1 MNTAPISSN
10 NGKAADNVNNGTSNQ
25 QNPSTE
31 GQHGVRTVVVNAQPS
46 ASAFPRP
53 DTPPPSYSEAVAQDQ
68 QNQRRIA
75 ALSLLLEEGRRM
87 TAEANNPPPEKG
99 CCESFCGNGTC
110 GDFMECCCIV
120 TCAIPLCILY
130 LSK

>member
-1 MNTAPISSN
+1 MNTAPVSSN

-25 QNPSTE
+25 QNLSTE
-31 GQHGVRTVVVNAQPS
+31 GQHGVRTVVVNAQPY

-53 DTPPPSYSEAVAQDQ
+53 NTSPPSYSEVVAQDQ
-68 QNQRRIA
+68 QNQRTIA
-75 ALSLLLEEGRRM
+75 VLSLLLDEGRRM
-87 TAEANNPPPEKG
+87 TAEANNPQPEKG

-110 GDFMECCCIV
+110 GDFMECCCLV
-120 TCAIPLCILY
+120 TCAIPLCLLH